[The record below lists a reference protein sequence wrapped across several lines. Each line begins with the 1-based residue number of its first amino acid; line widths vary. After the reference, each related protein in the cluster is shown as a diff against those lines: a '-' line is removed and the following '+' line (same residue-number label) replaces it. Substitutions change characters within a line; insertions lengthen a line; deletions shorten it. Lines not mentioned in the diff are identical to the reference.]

1 MAPQSAPGGGRYRL
15 SVPSPALLRQFV
27 VYAAVGA
34 VATAVDWGSFYACIK
49 PLGIHYALAVV
60 VSFLLGATTNY
71 TLNRWI
77 TFRDR
82 TKAIAAQVTVYAA
95 VSLVSLLMSVGL
107 MALGV
112 EVVHLSPMGARIVT
126 TGVMLLANFA
136 MHKAM
141 TFNPALYRRFTGEEP
156 AGPGCEEAPLP

>member
-1 MAPQSAPGGGRYRL
+1 MSARGATGTGRVSL
-15 SVPSPALLRQFV
+15 AVPSGALLRQFF

-34 VATAVDWGSFYACIK
+34 VATAVDWGSFYACIH

-82 TKAIAAQVTVYAA
+82 TRAIAAQVTVYAA

-126 TGVMLLANFA
+126 TGVMLLANFV

-156 AGPGCEEAPLP
+156 VGTGREEAPLP

>member
-1 MAPQSAPGGGRYRL
+1 MSAPGVPAAGRSRL
-15 SVPSPALLRQFV
+15 PIASGALLRQFL
-27 VYAAVGA
+27 VYAGVGA
-34 VATAVDWGSFYACIK
+34 VATGVDWGSFYLCIK
-49 PLGIHYALAVV
+49 PLGIHYTLAVV

-82 TKAIAAQVTVYAA
+82 TRAIAAQVTVYAA

-112 EVVHLSPMGARIVT
+112 EVVHLPPMWARILT
-126 TGVMLLANFA
+126 TGVMLLANFV
-136 MHKAM
+136 MHKFM
-141 TFNPALYRRFTGEEP
+141 TFNPELYRRFTGRSPAPSEP
-156 AGPGCEEAPLP
+156 KEAEQP